1 MGGSSG
7 QSTNNILSQD
17 PKKLYSF
24 QTLPEMESAVGQQP
38 AAELLEEILADE
50 KKDVGSHDYGCICEI
65 DLT

>member
-24 QTLPEMESAVGQQP
+24 QTLPEMESAFGQQS
-38 AAELLEEILADE
+38 AAELLEEIVADE